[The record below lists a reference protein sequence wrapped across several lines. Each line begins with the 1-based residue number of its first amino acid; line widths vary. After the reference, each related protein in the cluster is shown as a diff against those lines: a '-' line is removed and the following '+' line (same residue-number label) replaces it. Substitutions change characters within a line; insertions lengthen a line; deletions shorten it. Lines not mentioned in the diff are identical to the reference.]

1 MSESIQPTRVLVVA
15 EHPAPTPLLREAM
28 HERAQRGAVRFLLLV
43 PNPAAAEWHLDPNR
57 RDRVRAARDELD
69 ALLHHLVEEVG
80 APIEGAVS
88 VRHYVM
94 DAVEE
99 ARRTYPFDEIIIET
113 RPHPIGH
120 RLHLD
125 VVHQL
130 GHLGVPVTP
139 VFVETRTAQP
149 A

>member
-1 MSESIQPTRVLVVA
+1 MPESNQPTRVLVVA

-28 HERAQRGAVRFLLLV
+28 RERAQRGPVRFLLLV
-43 PNPAAAEWHLDPNR
+43 PNPAAVEWHLDPSR
-57 RDRVRAARDELD
+57 RDRVRTAREELD
-69 ALLHHLVEEVG
+69 GLLRPLVAEVG
-80 APIEGAVS
+80 APIEGTVS

-99 ARRTYPFDEIIIET
+99 VRRTYPFDEIIVET
-113 RPHPIGH
+113 RPHPIGD

-130 GHLGVPVTP
+130 RHLGVPVTP
-139 VFVETRTAQP
+139 VFVETRAAQP